1 MLFFSFLR
9 SLIVASSNQS
19 SVIASVKR
27 GTELGFHDPA
37 LPLLKQE
44 NIDLHKIM
52 KRVRKQN
59 FFRKFTIN

>member
-27 GTELGFHDPA
+27 GTELGFHDPS